1 MHILLYTGKK
11 DRIRTENM
19 RMKKVCTNI
28 VCVCRKSTAWVMEQ
42 DGEQC
47 IMNSAQSP
55 IYSEI
60 LFSLAQLSQHEVLC
74 SVPFIPFTHIL
85 FVYLHEGTS
94 RHCLPFVCLILHSS
108 CSLFYIMSI
117 FLLLLFLRLF
127 TVGNTPRASSIP
139 AGLHGC
145 YVYLLCIFLKLPMD
159 K

>member
-1 MHILLYTGKK
+1 
-11 DRIRTENM
+11 M

-47 IMNSAQSP
+47 NMNSAQSP

-94 RHCLPFVCLILHSS
+94 RHCLPFVCLIFHSS
-108 CSLFYIMSI
+108 CLLFYIMSI
-117 FLLLLFLRLF
+117 FFFVVFATVYCWEHPTCLLHSSR
-127 TVGNTPRASSIP
+127 TPW
-139 AGLHGC
+139 
-145 YVYLLCIFLKLPMD
+145 LLCIFVMYIFKIANGQIEIIIAQ
-159 K
+159 